1 MIRAQQPPAGGCYY
15 IPHAGIDVDNLP
27 ARQNL
32 RKILE
37 SFGDIENKV
46 LRDAKGKE
54 LGITRSSILLRLR
67 SIHFPESF
75 PLDLMHCLHLNISP
89 MLHTLM
95 GGRKQAD
102 DPSSKSAM
110 RKYKKRVAKDF
121 GAEAAAE
128 LDKLDSSPS
137 LHDGVVSVKQWAEI
151 GQWQENS
158 RKMIPA
164 LLGQGPRPISTR
176 VKGYKAAE
184 WEAWLVRDGL
194 TLLAHMGPQF
204 SRYYENLSGL
214 RDIYLLAT
222 ARIVT
227 PQSLYTLR
235 YYCSSWVTEFE
246 ELYYGE
252 DPARMSVCKIN
263 AHSLLHLGKLHPK
276 YPCS

>member
-1 MIRAQQPPAGGCYY
+1 MVEELLVLGSTGVKNVPNDFTGTQFTLRAYVILVTGDGPASAELMGMKNPGNAYRPCHHCMIRAQQPPAGGCYY
-15 IPHAGIDVDNLP
+15 ISHAGIDVDNLP

-164 LLGQGPRPISTR
+164 LLGQGHGRS
-176 VKGYKAAE
+176 
-184 WEAWLVRDGL
+184 
-194 TLLAHMGPQF
+194 AH
-204 SRYYENLSGL
+204 
-214 RDIYLLAT
+214 
-222 ARIVT
+222 V
-227 PQSLYTLR
+227 
-235 YYCSSWVTEFE
+235 
-246 ELYYGE
+246 
-252 DPARMSVCKIN
+252 
-263 AHSLLHLGKLHPK
+263 
-276 YPCS
+276 